1 MQFDFKF
8 SIITAF
14 YNTQNYIKESIDS
27 LINQTFDFRN
37 NVQLILIDD
46 GSTDESKNIAL
57 SYQEQFPDN
66 IIVLDN
72 DDKNPSS
79 SRNLGLKHA
88 TGEYINF
95 LDSDDKLSSNALEVI
110 NNYFNNNPSVNIASI
125 PLILLGSDEE
135 HTLAEKYDYNHLI
148 DVYEDYAYPQ
158 LSISSCFIKKDI
170 LDNYSFDERLM
181 VREDALLI
189 NKILIDEGK
198 YALIKDAEYYF
209 RIRTDESALTD
220 TIKSQK
226 AFFSDKIIYFYKQLI
241 DYSID
246 KKGFL
251 PDFIKYVLAY
261 DASFFFKVP
270 TSTVLTRSEYNEF
283 RNLLQEALSYVDDE
297 FIITHKFIPEI
308 VKSLLIYLKN
318 NEFHI
323 DVDYNKVSLK
333 SNDYIINELHNELL
347 IVDVV
352 EIIENSLNF
361 STYFTSCCDYKYFTM
376 EAVKVKSDGTEEVYE
391 GKFFD
396 YPTTNRYPQESVG
409 VCWKFDYCVDF
420 KIPIAKDEVSRIYFK
435 LIYDEDGKHAVMR
448 NPLQFQN
455 YDAGL
460 SKVCNYLIKNNQMVI
475 YNRGDESFYL
485 QPYSFVKSAKLEVI
499 SILKMIKD
507 HNGSTLPGIFYHLL
521 YLFLYPFMRNKRIW
535 LFQDRV
541 DIADDNAKH
550 LFRYA
555 VKQDDDIKKYFVIRK
570 DCEDFNEMKKIDKNI
585 VPLGSFKNKFLYLF
599 AEKMISSHV
608 NHSWLNPFFNPKR
621 PYFNGFL
628 TVEKCFLQHGV
639 IKDDLSSWLR
649 KFFQNLHLFLTS
661 SDYEMDSILGDT
673 YNYDDEVVQAFGLPR
688 HDYLKFGVAKK
699 EILFSPTWRK
709 HLINRQ
715 AFEKS
720 EYYYRLNSFLNNERL
735 LNAIKDKGYK
745 LVFKPH
751 YDLEPFLDLFTLD
764 GEVIEVNTHDS
775 YQTIFNNS
783 AVMITDY
790 SSVFFDF
797 SFLKKPV
804 IYYHA
809 GNDYHYDEGY
819 FSYEEMGFGDV
830 IDNEEDLVDKIIGY
844 MDNDC
849 EMEEKYKKRVDKF
862 FKYTDQKNCSRVY
875 NWLYQH

>member
-1 MQFDFKF
+1 MDKEFKF
-8 SIITAF
+8 SIITPF
-14 YNTQNYIKESIDS
+14 FNTELYINECIESV
-27 LINQTFDFRN
+27 INQTLDFKE

-46 GSTDESKNIAL
+46 GSGDDSKSIAL
-57 SYQEQFPDN
+57 KYQELYPNN
-66 IIVLDN
+66 ILILSQN
-72 DDKNPSS
+72 HSGQS
-79 SRNLGLKHA
+79 ASRNSGLKHA
-88 TGEYINF
+88 EGEYINF
-95 LDSDDKLSSNALEVI
+95 LDSDDRLSLDALENVF
-110 NNYFNNNPSVNIASI
+110 NYLKNHDEGIVSI
-125 PLILLGSDEE
+125 PIEYLGSDDE
-135 HTLAEKYDYNHLI
+135 HILLPKFRKTRLVNVL
-148 DVYEDYAYPQ
+148 EDMDYPQ
-158 LSISSCFIKKDI
+158 TNISSCFIKKEI
-170 LDNYSFDERLM
+170 LTENFDENLITG
-181 VREDALLI
+181 EDFLLI
-189 NKILIDEGK
+189 NKLLVNEGK
-198 YALIKDAEYYF
+198 YAILNNCTYF
-209 RIRTDESALTD
+209 YRIRPDETAISD
-220 TIKSQK
+220 MVISEKE
-226 AFFSDKIIYFYKQLI
+226 FFKTKVNGSYKKLI
-241 DYSID
+241 DYSVS
-246 KKGFL
+246 KLGYL
-251 PDFIKYVLAY
+251 PDFIKYSLAFDIGNY
-261 DASFFFKVP
+261 YQIP
-270 TSTVLTRSEYNEF
+270 TSTVLNKSEYVEF
-283 RNLLQEALSYVDDE
+283 RKSLQDVLNHVDDE
-297 FIITHKFIPEI
+297 IIINHKFLGEI
-308 VKSLLIYLKN
+308 LKSFLIYLKN

-323 DVDYNKVSLK
+323 DVESNKVSLK
-333 SNDYIINELHNELL
+333 SNDYTINDLHDRLL
-347 IVDVV
+347 VVDVV

-361 STYFTSCCDYKYFTM
+361 TTFFRSSCDYKYFTM
-376 EAVKVKSDGTEEVYE
+376 QAVKVKNDGSREFYD

-396 YPTTNRYPQESVG
+396 YPTTKRYPVESVG
-409 VCWKFDYCVDF
+409 LCWNFDYTVDF
-420 KIPIAKDEVSRIYFK
+420 KIPIVKGEVSRIYFK
-435 LIYDEDGKHAVMR
+435 LIYDENGKHAEMH

-460 SKVCNYLIKNNQMVI
+460 SKVCNYLIKNDQMVI

-485 QPYSFVKSAKLEVI
+485 QPYSFAKSAKLEMV
-499 SILKMIKD
+499 SMMKMIKD
-507 HNGSTLPGIFYHLL
+507 FNSSTLPGIFYHLL

-535 LFQDRV
+535 IFQDRV

-550 LFRYA
+550 LFEYA
-555 VKQDDDIKKYFVIRK
+555 IKQDDEIEKYFVISR
-570 DCEDFNEMKKIDKNI
+570 DCEDFNEMKKIDSNI

-621 PYFNGFL
+621 PYYNGFL

-661 SDYEMDSILGDT
+661 SDYERDSILGDT
-673 YNYDDEVVQAFGLPR
+673 YNYDEEVVQAFGLPR
-688 HDYLKFGVAKK
+688 HDNLKFGVAKK

-720 EYYYRLNSFLNNERL
+720 EYYFRLNSFLNNERL

-745 LVFKPH
+745 LVFRPH
-751 YDLEPFLDLFTLD
+751 YDLQPFIDLFTID
-764 GEVIEVNTHDS
+764 EDIIEVNTHDS

-804 IYYHA
+804 IYYHE

-830 IDNEEDLVDKIIGY
+830 IDNEEDLVDKIIYY

-875 NWLYQH
+875 EWLYRH

>member
-1 MQFDFKF
+1 MDKEFKF
-8 SIITAF
+8 SIITPF
-14 YNTQNYIKESIDS
+14 FNTELYINECIESV
-27 LINQTFDFRN
+27 INQTLDFKE

-46 GSTDESKNIAL
+46 GSGDDSKSIAL
-57 SYQEQFPDN
+57 KYQELYPNN
-66 IIVLDN
+66 ILILSQN
-72 DDKNPSS
+72 HSGQS
-79 SRNLGLKHA
+79 ASRNLGLKHA
-88 TGEYINF
+88 EGEYINF
-95 LDSDDKLSSNALEVI
+95 LDSDDRLSLDALENVF
-110 NNYFNNNPSVNIASI
+110 NYLKNHDDGIVSI
-125 PLILLGSDEE
+125 PIEYLGSDDE
-135 HTLAEKYDYNHLI
+135 HILLPKFRKTRLVNVL
-148 DVYEDYAYPQ
+148 EDMNYPQ
-158 LSISSCFIKKDI
+158 TNISSCFIKKEI
-170 LDNYSFDERLM
+170 LTENFDENLITG
-181 VREDALLI
+181 EDFLLI
-189 NKILIDEGK
+189 NKLLVNEGK
-198 YALIKDAEYYF
+198 YAILNNCTYF
-209 RIRTDESALTD
+209 YRIRPDETAISD
-220 TIKSQK
+220 RVISEKE
-226 AFFSDKIIYFYKQLI
+226 FFTTKVNGSYKKLI
-241 DYSID
+241 DYSVS
-246 KKGFL
+246 KLGYL
-251 PDFIKYVLAY
+251 PDFIKYSLAFDIGNY
-261 DASFFFKVP
+261 YQIP
-270 TSTVLTRSEYNEF
+270 TSTVLNKSEYVEF
-283 RNLLQEALSYVDDE
+283 RKSLQDVLNHVDDE
-297 FIITHKFIPEI
+297 IIINHKFLGETL
-308 VKSLLIYLKN
+308 KSFLIYLKN

-323 DVDYNKVSLK
+323 DVESNKVSLK
-333 SNDYIINELHNELL
+333 SNDYTINDLHDRLL
-347 IVDVV
+347 VVDVV

-361 STYFTSCCDYKYFTM
+361 TTFFRSSCDYKYFTM
-376 EAVKVKSDGTEEVYE
+376 QAVKVKNDGSREFYD

-396 YPTTNRYPQESVG
+396 YPTTKRYPAESIG
-409 VCWKFDYCVDF
+409 LCWNFDYTVDF
-420 KIPIAKDEVSRIYFK
+420 KIPIVKGEVSRIYFK
-435 LIYDEDGKHAVMR
+435 LIYDENGKHAEMH

-460 SKVCNYLIKNNQMVI
+460 SKVCNYLIKNDQMVI

-485 QPYSFVKSAKLEVI
+485 QPYSFAKSAKLEMV
-499 SILKMIKD
+499 SMMKMIKD
-507 HNGSTLPGIFYHLL
+507 FNSSTLPGIFFHLL

-550 LFRYA
+550 LFEYA
-555 VKQDDDIKKYFVIRK
+555 IKQDDEIEKYFVISR
-570 DCEDFNEMKKIDKNI
+570 DCEDFNEMKKIDSNI

-621 PYFNGFL
+621 PYYNGFL

-661 SDYEMDSILGDT
+661 SDYERDSILGDT
-673 YNYDDEVVQAFGLPR
+673 YNYDEEVVQAFGLPR
-688 HDYLKFGVAKK
+688 HDNLKFGVAKK

-720 EYYYRLNSFLNNERL
+720 EYYFRLNSFLNNERL

-745 LVFKPH
+745 LVFRPH
-751 YDLEPFLDLFTLD
+751 YDLQPFLDLFTID
-764 GEVIEVNTHDS
+764 EDIIEVNTHDS

-804 IYYHA
+804 IYYHE

-830 IDNEEDLVDKIIGY
+830 IDNEEDLVDKIIEY

-875 NWLYQH
+875 EWLYRH

>member
-1 MQFDFKF
+1 MDKEFKF
-8 SIITAF
+8 LIITSF
-14 YNTQNYIKESIDS
+14 YNTELYIRECIESV
-27 LINQTFDFRN
+27 INQTLDFED

-46 GSTDESKNIAL
+46 GSTDDSRSIAL
-57 SYQEQFPDN
+57 KYQESYPDN
-66 IIVLDN
+66 ILILSQN
-72 DDKNPSS
+72 HSGQS
-79 SRNLGLKHA
+79 AARNLGLKYA
-88 TGEYINF
+88 TGEYVNF
-95 LDSDDKLSSNALEVI
+95 LDSDDKLSLNALEVI
-110 NNYFNNNPSVNIASI
+110 YNYFNNNTDVNIASI
-125 PLILLGSDEE
+125 PLIFLGSDRKNLLLEN
-135 HTLAEKYDYNHLI
+135 YNSNKLI
-148 DVYEDYAYPQ
+148 DVYEDYTYPQ

-170 LDNYSFDERLM
+170 LNNYSFDEKLM
-181 VREDALLI
+181 IGEDSLLI
-189 NKILIDEGK
+189 NEILINEGK
-198 YALIKDAEYYF
+198 YAIIKDAKYYF
-209 RIRTDESALTD
+209 RIMPDESACSD
-220 TIKSQK
+220 TVKLQK
-226 AFFSDKIIYFYKQLI
+226 DFFNDKVTYFYKQLI

-251 PDFIKYVLAY
+251 PDFIKYALAFDIQKYYNIPSSTVLNKSEYIEFRKSLQDVLAY
-261 DASFFFKVP
+261 I
-270 TSTVLTRSEYNEF
+270 
-283 RNLLQEALSYVDDE
+283 DDE
-297 FIITHKFIPEI
+297 IILNHKFLGETI
-308 VKSLLIYLKN
+308 KSFLIYLKN

-323 DVDYNKVSLK
+323 DVEANMVSLK
-333 SNDYIINELHNELL
+333 SNEYTIDNLHKSLL
-347 IVDVV
+347 VVDVV

-361 STYFTSCCDYKYFTM
+361 STFFRSSCDYKYFTM
-376 EAVKVKSDGTEEVYE
+376 QAVKVKNDGLQEIYE

-396 YPTTNRYPQESVG
+396 YPTTNRYPRESIG
-409 VCWKFDYCVDF
+409 VCWNFDYCVDF
-420 KIPIAKDEVSRIYFK
+420 KIPISKGEVSRIYFK
-435 LIYDEDGKHAVMR
+435 LIYDEDGKHAVMH

-460 SKVCNYLIKNNQMVI
+460 SKVCNYLIKDDQMVI

-485 QPYSFVKSAKLEVI
+485 QPYSFLKSAKLEIV
-499 SILKMIKD
+499 SMLKMIKD
-507 HNGSTLPGIFYHLL
+507 HNSSTVPGIFYHLL
-521 YLFLYPFMRNKRIW
+521 YLFLYPFMRNRRIW

-555 VKQDDDIKKYFVIRK
+555 IKQDDEIEKYFVISK
-570 DCEDFNEMKKIDKNI
+570 DCEDFGEMKKIDDNI

-621 PYFNGFL
+621 PYYNGFL

-639 IKDDLSSWLR
+639 IKDDLSSWFR

-661 SDYEMDSILGDT
+661 SDYERDSILGDT
-673 YNYDDEVVQAFGLPR
+673 YNYDEEVVQAFGLPR
-688 HDYLKFGVAKK
+688 HDNLKFGVAKK
-699 EILFSPTWRK
+699 EILFAPTWRK

-745 LVFKPH
+745 LVFRPH
-751 YDLEPFLDLFTLD
+751 YDLQPFLDLFTID
-764 GEVIEVNTHDS
+764 TEVIEVNTHDS

-804 IYYHA
+804 IYYHE

-830 IDNEEDLVDKIIGY
+830 IDNEEDLVDKIIEY
-844 MDNDC
+844 MDNGC
-849 EMEEKYKKRVDKF
+849 EMEEKYKKRVDEF

-875 NWLYQH
+875 DWLYQH

>member
-1 MQFDFKF
+1 MDKEFKF
-8 SIITAF
+8 SIITPF
-14 YNTQNYIKESIDS
+14 FNTELYINECIESV
-27 LINQTFDFRN
+27 INQTLDFKE

-46 GSTDESKNIAL
+46 GSGDDSKSIAL
-57 SYQEQFPDN
+57 KYQELYPNN
-66 IIVLDN
+66 ILILSQN
-72 DDKNPSS
+72 HSGQS
-79 SRNLGLKHA
+79 ASRNSGLKHA
-88 TGEYINF
+88 EGEYINF
-95 LDSDDKLSSNALEVI
+95 LDSDDRLSLDALENVF
-110 NNYFNNNPSVNIASI
+110 NYLKNHDEGIVSI
-125 PLILLGSDEE
+125 PIEYLGSDDE
-135 HTLAEKYDYNHLI
+135 HILLPKFRKTRLVNVL
-148 DVYEDYAYPQ
+148 EDMDYPQ
-158 LSISSCFIKKDI
+158 TNISSCFIKKEI
-170 LDNYSFDERLM
+170 LTENFDENLITG
-181 VREDALLI
+181 EDFLLI
-189 NKILIDEGK
+189 NKLLVNEGK
-198 YALIKDAEYYF
+198 YAILNNCTYF
-209 RIRTDESALTD
+209 YRIRPDETAISD
-220 TIKSQK
+220 MVISEKE
-226 AFFSDKIIYFYKQLI
+226 FFKTKVNGSYKKLI
-241 DYSID
+241 DYSVS
-246 KKGFL
+246 KLGYL
-251 PDFIKYVLAY
+251 PDFIKYSLAFDIGNY
-261 DASFFFKVP
+261 YQIP
-270 TSTVLTRSEYNEF
+270 TSTVLNKSEYVEF
-283 RNLLQEALSYVDDE
+283 RKSLQDVLNHVDDE
-297 FIITHKFIPEI
+297 IIINHKFLGEI
-308 VKSLLIYLKN
+308 LKSFLIYLKN

-323 DVDYNKVSLK
+323 DVESNKVSLK
-333 SNDYIINELHNELL
+333 SNDYTINDLHDRLL
-347 IVDVV
+347 VVDVV

-361 STYFTSCCDYKYFTM
+361 TTFFRSSCDYKYFTM
-376 EAVKVKSDGTEEVYE
+376 QAVKVKNDGSREFYD

-396 YPTTNRYPQESVG
+396 YPTTKRYPVESVG
-409 VCWKFDYCVDF
+409 LCWNFDYTVDF
-420 KIPIAKDEVSRIYFK
+420 KIPIVKGEVSRIYFK
-435 LIYDEDGKHAVMR
+435 LIYDENGKHAEMH

-460 SKVCNYLIKNNQMVI
+460 SKVCNYLIKNDQMVI

-485 QPYSFVKSAKLEVI
+485 QPYSFAKSAKLEMV
-499 SILKMIKD
+499 SMMKMIKD
-507 HNGSTLPGIFYHLL
+507 FNSSTLPGIFYHLL

-535 LFQDRV
+535 IFQDRV

-550 LFRYA
+550 LFEYA
-555 VKQDDDIKKYFVIRK
+555 IKQDDEIEKYFVISR
-570 DCEDFNEMKKIDKNI
+570 DCEDFNEMKKIDSNI

-621 PYFNGFL
+621 PYYNGFL

-661 SDYEMDSILGDT
+661 SDYERDSILGDT
-673 YNYDDEVVQAFGLPR
+673 YNYDEEVVQAFGLPR
-688 HDYLKFGVAKK
+688 HDNLKFGVAKK

-720 EYYYRLNSFLNNERL
+720 EYYFRLNSFLNNERL
-735 LNAIKDKGYK
+735 LNAIKDKDYK
-745 LVFKPH
+745 LVFRPH
-751 YDLEPFLDLFTLD
+751 YDLQPFLDLFTID
-764 GEVIEVNTHDS
+764 EDIIEVNTHDS

-804 IYYHA
+804 IYYHE

-830 IDNEEDLVDKIIGY
+830 IDNEEDLVDKIIYY

-875 NWLYQH
+875 EWLYRH